1 MESSFARRM
10 QSVTASE
17 IREILKVT
25 ERPGIISFAGGLP
38 APELFPTRE
47 IAALTAEILERDGAK
62 ALQYSTTEGF
72 APLREQVAARMRA
85 QGAAGVDADRVLV
98 TAGSQQGLDLAGK
111 LFLDDG
117 DAIACESPTYL
128 GAIQA
133 FTIHRPRF
141 VEIRTDEDGLDPAD
155 LERRLAAGE
164 RLKFVYVV
172 PDFQNPT
179 GRSWTAERRR
189 AFLDVCARHE
199 LPVLED
205 NPYGELRFEGEA
217 LPSLLA
223 LDRAGVVIALGT
235 LSKVF
240 CPGMRIGWVVASPD
254 MLRRFVLLKQGTDLH
269 TGSLVQRQAS
279 AFIERHGLD
288 DTIARLRKVYRGRRD
303 AMLAAIAREFPAA
316 VRVNRPQGGLFLW
329 AELPDGMDGR
339 AVLKRALEHDVAFVP
354 GAAFFPNGGHENT
367 MRLNF
372 STASEER
379 IAEGIAR
386 LGAVLREFLV
396 AAA

>member
-1 MESSFARRM
+1 MEPSFARRM
-10 QSVTASE
+10 QHVTASE

-25 ERPGIISFAGGLP
+25 ERPGVISFAGGLP
-38 APELFPTRE
+38 APELFPARE

-62 ALQYSTTEGF
+62 ALQYSTTEGL
-72 APLREQVAARMRA
+72 PQLREQIAARARQA
-85 QGAAGVDADRVLV
+85 GADVDASRVLV

-117 DAIACESPTYL
+117 DAVACESPTYL

-141 VEIRTDEDGLDPAD
+141 VEIRTDDDGLDPAD

-172 PDFQNPT
+172 PEFQNPT
-179 GRSWTAERRR
+179 GRSWTLERRR
-189 AFLDVCARHE
+189 AVLDVCARHA

-205 NPYGELRFEGEA
+205 NPYGELRFEGTP

-223 LDRAGVVIALGT
+223 LDGAGVVIALGT

-240 CPGMRIGWVVASPD
+240 CPGMRIGWVIAPPD
-254 MLRRFVLLKQGTDLH
+254 VLRRFVLLKQGTDLH
-269 TGSLVQRQAS
+269 TGSLVQRQAA

-288 DTIARLRKVYRGRRD
+288 DTIARLREVYRARRD
-303 AMLAAIAREFPAA
+303 AMLAAIAREFPAG

-329 AELPDGMDGR
+329 AELPEGVDAR
-339 AVLKRALEHDVAFVP
+339 AVLRRALEQDVAFVP

-367 MRLNF
+367 LRLNF

-386 LGAVLREFLV
+386 LGAVLRDAMV
-396 AAA
+396 TAA